1 MLDANPTRESAGI
14 LAALSAKHQLA
25 VQDVPYESV
34 LRPRLIAAHQLLSKE
49 DAPVPAPAPAPSP
62 QPFICVGTWDRCIQ
76 VSGKDTP
83 KGGWPNRTYSESSC
97 GGACSSLAPSEWLAN
112 VGQFT
117 RDLTGDNGDDDD
129 AGPLQ
134 LVALKDTWLKKSE
147 MVSGSLRAPEKLKV
161 KAGQRVELEARGGSA
176 AAPPLQQEGDY
187 WLAKCAK
194 VDCGLG
200 VAAGEATAGT
210 VDAAAGG
217 GIDSGSG
224 TLWWDGTWCDT

>member
-1 MLDANPTRESAGI
+1 M
-14 LAALSAKHQLA
+14 AALSAKHQLA
-25 VQDVPYESV
+25 VQDVPYESA
-34 LRPRLIAAHQLLSKE
+34 LRPRLIAAHQILSKE
-49 DAPVPAPAPAPSP
+49 DAPVPAPAPS
-62 QPFICVGTWDRCIQ
+62 QPFICVEAWDRCIQ

-117 RDLTGDNGDDDD
+117 RDFTGDDGADAD

-134 LVALKDTWLKKSE
+134 LVARKDTWLKKSE

-161 KAGQRVELEARGGSA
+161 RAGQRVELEHGGSA
-176 AAPPLQQEGDY
+176 AAPPLQQEGNY

-200 VAAGEATAGT
+200 EATGRVEVAAGG
-210 VDAAAGG
+210 
-217 GIDSGSG
+217 GSG